1 LGFVKEDNL
10 ESKLEGLNL
19 LMEAYGSTFGLSEQF
34 DLLYEHVFVI
44 IKALI
49 HKPNPEYHS
58 VYYQLGSFICSLL
71 FSIRFKVDAFN
82 SQYRLNKSDLGLNH
96 YFLINNDELL
106 DESNKD
112 LLSFLHESVYEL
124 TLQKDLLLKCENI
137 FKICSLVVSVLSI
150 NENMYDLQYI
160 SYIILR
166 RIYYIFPQYRSN
178 IEDTLAMVVVNLAL
192 FKENTTSV

>member
-1 LGFVKEDNL
+1 M
-10 ESKLEGLNL
+10 EGLNM
-19 LMEAYGSTFGLSEQF
+19 LMESYGSTFGLPEQL

-49 HKPNPEYHS
+49 HKPNPEFHS

-71 FSIRFKVDAFN
+71 FSVKFKVDAYN
-82 SQYRLNKSDLGLNH
+82 SQYRLNKSDLTLNH

-112 LLSFLHESVYEL
+112 SLSFLHDTVYEL
-124 TLQKDLLLKCENI
+124 TTQKDLLLKCENI
-137 FKICSLVVSVLSI
+137 FKICSLVVSLLSI

-166 RIYYIFPQYRSN
+166 RVYFIFPQYRSN

-192 FKENTTSV
+192 FKESSSNVRKIKKN